1 MMELES
7 VEQSYGAEVARKL
20 IHLCSLSIP
29 VIYYF
34 ITQRAALAILVP
46 LTLVLLVAEVARLYH
61 GPSGRLYE
69 RMFGFLLRPHELID
83 QGKNLTGASYVLISA
98 TIGIWTM
105 PKAVFITA
113 FAILIVSDT
122 SEALIGRKFGR
133 HRFFGKTVE
142 GSTAFFLSALLVVM
156 IAPKVQYLPAEYL
169 IGFIGAA
176 AGCLV
181 EAAPLPVDDNL
192 SIPFSIGVIMWG
204 LYILFLPQVN
214 VFALDSLR

>member
-1 MMELES
+1 MMELQS
-7 VEQSYGAEVARKL
+7 VERSYGAEVARKL

-46 LTLVLLVAEVARLYH
+46 LTLVLLIAEVARLYH
-61 GPSGRLYE
+61 PPSGRLYE
-69 RMFGFLLRPHELID
+69 RLFGFLLRPHELID
-83 QGKNLTGASYVLISA
+83 RGKNLTGASYVLISA

-105 PKAVFITA
+105 PKVVFITA
-113 FAILIVSDT
+113 FAVMIVSDT
-122 SEALIGRKFGR
+122 SAALIGRRFGR
-133 HRFFGKTVE
+133 HRFFGKTIE
-142 GSTAFFLSALLVVM
+142 GSTAFLLSALLVVM
-156 IAPKVQYLPAEYL
+156 IAPKVQHLPAEYL
-169 IGFIGAA
+169 IGFISAA

-192 SIPFSIGVIMWG
+192 SIPFSVGVIMWG